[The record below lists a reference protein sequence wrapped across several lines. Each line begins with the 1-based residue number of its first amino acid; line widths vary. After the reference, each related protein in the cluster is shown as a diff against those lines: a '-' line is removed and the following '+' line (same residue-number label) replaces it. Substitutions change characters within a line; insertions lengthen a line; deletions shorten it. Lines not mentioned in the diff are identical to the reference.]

1 MNLFLYFLCL
11 FPGIGEIQRATA
23 NNWGAED
30 AAPGNSEIVK
40 FLGIMS
46 RERFEKIVHYL
57 RLDVYDPS
65 KIAITVCSMLSPILF
80 INITFRQD
88 PWAPIRS
95 FVEAFKENR
104 HTTVVPGRTI
114 CIDELISQWEGKEA
128 KYHPLGC
135 PHVTKIPRKPVSCG
149 VEGKCSCCGKS
160 GIMLFIEFKK
170 EKQQCVRK
178 STLIPSLSTLLLLC
192 VVWRIGLTATEWLWG
207 TVLSPQLALL

>member
-11 FPGIGEIQRATA
+11 FPGIGEIQRAED
-23 NNWGAED
+23 WGGED

-40 FLGIMS
+40 FLGIMLAMALDPIRGSRKDHWTTSSDDNDIFHARNYGERFKMS

-65 KIAITVCSMLSPILF
+65 KIAITVCSMLSLILF

-149 VEGKCSCCGKS
+149 VEGKCSCCGES
-160 GIMLFIEFKK
+160 GIMLFIELQEGKTA
-170 EKQQCVRK
+170 RK
-178 STLIPSLSTLLLLC
+178 L
-192 VVWRIGLTATEWLWG
+192 V
-207 TVLSPQLALL
+207 